1 MTKVISACFGHKFYG
16 GVQRLG
22 KQIENLNSGYL
33 YGAVTRN
40 ILLRDKKLSFL
51 NSFFVK
57 NQHLEN
63 SAKGFYWYVW
73 KPWVLLRA
81 ICELDENEV
90 LVYLDAGTEIS
101 FRGGK
106 NFEALILN
114 AKENG
119 SIFFRCPQ
127 TIEEYTKPST
137 ITYFETK
144 NYKNNLNQVAAGI
157 LFLRNDADTRKLL
170 RKWCRLSLH
179 NNGILFNDEGH
190 KKHRHDQSVLS
201 LIIQD
206 FNFQIVDYPIWFNN
220 MLYFNRGI
228 YNFPIHTFRNAS
240 NVSLLNIY
248 YAFLFLP
255 NRLLNASSFLNDF
268 FVFSVKVMFK
278 ILKIKS
284 TKIIWNENWNLIL
297 ENISLSDTK
306 NYNHR
311 TIGDIR
317 QKIYPDLQY
326 FRIKY
331 DIKKILIDKRGLYI
345 DLENKIYYS
354 NQVQQ
359 FGTFYGKF
367 KIPKAREYNI
377 EKCLPLLSLHDY
389 NVFHFIYD
397 LLYKALYLKNLNKK
411 FICIISDNSKWKTD
425 LLQIFNL
432 EYKVLKSKS
441 IEIAEAY
448 VVTSPLY
455 SGDPSIEVVNLL
467 EGASN
472 CILHQNNSPKKILLF
487 RQKAKSRAVIEDEDF
502 FKNLKNNG
510 FTTVE
515 LEDFSIE
522 DQIHFFKNAEI
533 IIAAHGAGLSWIFN
547 CPKSCLIIEL
557 FSQTYQNFVYSNI
570 ANKLKIQYHYIIGE
584 DDYSRNIIDPDI
596 KLTSLNK
603 KKIFKY
609 LLNHCKSS
617 AKSGL
622 N

>member
-1 MTKVISACFGHKFYG
+1 MTKVISACFGNKFNG

-22 KQIENLNSGYL
+22 EQIENLNSGYL
-33 YGAVTRN
+33 YGVITRN
-40 ILLRDKKLSFL
+40 TVFTDKKLTFL
-51 NSFFVK
+51 NSFFVE
-57 NQHLEN
+57 NQHFEN

-73 KPWVLLRA
+73 KPWVLLRS
-81 ICELDENEV
+81 ICELQENEV

-101 FRGGK
+101 LRGGK
-106 NFEALILN
+106 NFESLILK

-137 ITYFETK
+137 ITYFESE
-144 NYKNNLNQVAAGI
+144 NYKSDFNQVAAGI

-190 KKHRHDQSVLS
+190 QKHRHDQSVLS

-220 MLYFNRGI
+220 ILYFNKGT
-228 YNFPIHTFRNAS
+228 YNYPIHTLRNSS

-255 NRLLNASSFLNDF
+255 
-268 FVFSVKVMFK
+268 KK
-278 ILKIKS
+278 ILNVNSSINIFFILIGKIVFKFLKIWS

-297 ENISLSDTK
+297 ESISVPNTN

-311 TIGDIR
+311 TTGDIR
-317 QKIYPDLQY
+317 QKIYPDINY

-331 DIKKILIDKRGLYI
+331 DVKKILIDKSGLYL
-345 DLENKIYYS
+345 DLENEIYYS

-359 FGTFYGKF
+359 FGKFCGKY
-367 KIPKAREYNI
+367 KIPNSRDYNI
-377 EKCLPLLSLHDY
+377 ENCLPLLSLHDD
-389 NVFHFIYD
+389 NIFHFIYD
-397 LLYKALYLKNLNKK
+397 LIYKALYLKNSNKN
-411 FICIISDNSKWKTD
+411 FLCIINDGNKWKTD
-425 LLQIFNL
+425 LLKFFNL
-432 EYKVLKSKS
+432 EYQVLKTKS
-441 IEIAEAY
+441 IEITNAY
-448 VVTSPLY
+448 IVTSPQY
-455 SGDPSIEVVNLL
+455 SGDPSLEVINLL

-472 CILHQNNSPKKILLF
+472 KILPRNNFPKKILLF
-487 RQKAKSRAVIEDEDF
+487 RQKAKSRAVIKDLDF
-502 FKNLKNNG
+502 FHDLKNNG
-510 FTTVE
+510 FVTVE

-522 DQIHFFKNAEI
+522 DQIHFFKNAEV

-547 CPKSCLIIEL
+547 CPKSCLIIEI
-557 FSQTYQNFVYSNI
+557 FSQNYQNFVYSNI
-570 ANKLKIQYHYIIGE
+570 AKKLNLQYHYIIGE
-584 DDYSRNIIDPDI
+584 DEYSRNIIDPDI

-603 KKIFKY
+603 KHIFEY
-609 LLNHCKSS
+609 LSN
-617 AKSGL
+617 
-622 N
+622 NE